1 MDLVEKIEKA
11 LEAYELIEIFE
22 LNDMTVEQILLVLVQ
37 KGIIVLPEML
47 PL

>member
-11 LEAYELIEIFE
+11 LEAYELEEIFE
-22 LNDMTVEQILLVLVQ
+22 LNDMTVEEILLVLVQ